1 MAALLEE
8 AQEGLAKL
16 VGVHVRDYIGVVL
29 EETGARERLTDI
41 RGECDTTKRLEERRS
56 IYENAWGFE
65 RERERESP
73 AAFATLTTLEMGA

>member
-1 MAALLEE
+1 VPPLLEE

-16 VGVHVRDYIGVVL
+16 VGVHVWDYIGVVL

-41 RGECDTTKRLEERRS
+41 RGECDTTRRWEERRS
-56 IYENAWGFE
+56 IYENAWGIE
-65 RERERESP
+65 RENP